1 MNNIGLLPFERNN
14 YFKGKLL
21 SAGSFEA
28 EQKYYNDKRRLI
40 NRFAGGFGVV
50 CGLDTVAVSDDK
62 ISVEAGVAIDG
73 CGREIVVD
81 TPNVIRLSALNGYDV
96 NKSGGDYYLYMEYDE
111 KLIDEVRLDRESNSE
126 STFDKIGESFRLYLT
141 DALPSSRNT
150 HPNADSFYKHS
161 AVIFKN
167 EDVEIGLTVPKYI
180 KAKEMFPIEVAVVP
194 RDPAAEL
201 RVNFTI
207 GLKCV
212 RYGNESSI
220 RVDIDTRAEKSS
232 YGEYRQSFICSGMNI
247 VNDMA
252 EFSVASGE
260 LEIKTA
266 DQRYTS
272 TEDITLRS
280 EMTAEDPAEC
290 ACDNCRT
297 TLFNFVNNASEIDI
311 CLAKISFENYAITNI
326 SEFPFGHSYKTNTEL
341 AIENAVLRDRI
352 YVLEKVL
359 NTDERDMNGS
369 LSEDSA
375 VDISSGEAV
384 IDLGI
389 GGKAGKRFFSEEI
402 SHGLGLGNV
411 QVTVGLKDESTDDE
425 CFIYGSQEIFDEKS
439 IGIKAE
445 LAVRVNNDTGTFKIG
460 LRLLESAAEYNA
472 VVHWTAVRRRV
483 NGSESDDRRI
493 VIDNGAKTLGIRE
506 TAYFTVKY
514 VNLPPSDIR
523 WSVLSENGG
532 SIDDNGCYTAPN
544 HSGVFKIRATY
555 VNDGTV
561 TASAYIIVKP

>member
-1 MNNIGLLPFERNN
+1 MNNIGLLPLERNN

-21 SAGSFEA
+21 SADSFEA
-28 EQKYYNDKRRLI
+28 EQKYYNDKRRLT

-81 TPNVIRLSALNGYDV
+81 APNVMRLSALNGYDV
-96 NKSGGDYYLYMEYDE
+96 NKSGGDYYLYIEYAE
-111 KLIDEVRLDRESNSE
+111 KLTDEVKLDRESGSG
-126 STFDKIGESFRLYLT
+126 SAFDKIGESFGLYLT
-141 DALPSSRNT
+141 DTPPRGGHGGSGSY
-150 HPNADSFYKHS
+150 YKHS

-167 EDVEIGLTVPKYI
+167 EDAEIRLTVPKYI
-180 KAKEMFPIEVAVVP
+180 KAKELFPLEVTVVP

-201 RVNFTI
+201 RAGFTVD
-207 GLKCV
+207 LKCV

-220 RVDIDTRAEKSS
+220 RVDLDTRLEKSS
-232 YGEYRQSFICSGMNI
+232 LGEYTQRFICGGMNI

-252 EFSVASGE
+252 EFSVAAGE
-260 LEIKTA
+260 PEIRIG

-272 TEDITLRS
+272 GEDVTIKST
-280 EMTAEDPAEC
+280 MTADDPAKC
-290 ACDNCRT
+290 ACDSCRT
-297 TLFNFVNNASEIDI
+297 TLFNFVNNGSEIDV
-311 CLAKISFENYAITNI
+311 CLAKISFENYAITKI
-326 SEFPFGHSYKTNTEL
+326 REFPFEHYYKTNTEL

-352 YVLEKVL
+352 NVLEKAL
-359 NTDERDMNGS
+359 NTSERETDGS
-369 LSEDSA
+369 LGEDSTA
-375 VDISSGEAV
+375 DISSGEAV

-411 QVTVGLKDESTDDE
+411 QVTVGLKDESSDDE
-425 CFIYGSQEIFDEKS
+425 CFVFGSQEIFDEKS
-439 IGIKAE
+439 KGIKAE

-483 NGSESDDRRI
+483 TGSESADRRI

-506 TAYFTVKY
+506 SAYFTVKF

-523 WSVLSENGG
+523 WSVLTENGG

-555 VNDGTV
+555 VNDSTV
-561 TASAYIIVKP
+561 TAAAYVVVKP

>member
-28 EQKYYNDKRRLI
+28 EQRYFNDKRRLI

-62 ISVEAGVAIDG
+62 ISVEAGIAIDG
-73 CGREIVVD
+73 CGREIVAD
-81 TPNVIRLSALNGYDV
+81 TSNIVRLSALNGYDV
-96 NKSGGDYYLYMEYDE
+96 NKSDGDYYLYIEYAE
-111 KLIDEVRLDRESNSE
+111 KLADEVKLDNNGSSE
-126 STFDKIGESFRLYLT
+126 NAFDKVSENFGLYLT
-141 DALPSSRNT
+141 DTPLRGEHA
-150 HPNADSFYKHS
+150 NAGSYYKQS

-167 EDVEIGLTVPKYI
+167 EDAEIRLTVPKYI
-180 KAKEMFPIEVAVVP
+180 KAKEMFPIDVTVVP
-194 RDPAAEL
+194 RDPSAEF
-201 RVNFTI
+201 RVNFTV

-220 RVDIDTRAEKSS
+220 RADIDSRLEKTSS
-232 YGEYRQSFICSGMNI
+232 GEYTQRFVCGAMNI

-252 EFSVASGE
+252 EFSVAAGE
-260 LEIKTA
+260 LEIKT
-266 DQRYTS
+266 DDKRYTN
-272 TEDITLRS
+272 TEDVTIRS
-280 EMTAEDPAEC
+280 AMTADDPSEC
-290 ACDNCRT
+290 ARDNCRT
-297 TLFNFVNNASEIDI
+297 TLFNFVNNASEIDV
-311 CLAKISFENYAITNI
+311 CLAKISFENYAITKI
-326 SEFPFGHSYKTNTEL
+326 VEFPFGHYYVTNTEL

-352 YVLEKVL
+352 YVLEKAL
-359 NTDERDMNGS
+359 NTSGHETKSS
-369 LSEDSA
+369 LGEESTA
-375 VDISSGEAV
+375 DISSGEAV

-411 QVTVGLKDESTDDE
+411 QVTVGLKDESSDDE
-425 CFIYGSQEIFDEKS
+425 CFVYGSQEIFDERS
-439 IGIKAE
+439 AGIKAE

-472 VVHWTAVRRRV
+472 VVHWTAVRKRV
-483 NGSESDDRRI
+483 NGSESADRRI

-506 TAYFTVKY
+506 SAYFTVKFI
-514 VNLPPSDIR
+514 NLPPSDIR

-532 SIDDNGCYTAPN
+532 SIDDNGRYTAPN

-555 VNDGTV
+555 VGDSTI
-561 TASAYIIVKP
+561 TASAYIVVKP

>member
-1 MNNIGLLPFERNN
+1 MNNIGLLPLERNN

-28 EQKYYNDKRRLI
+28 EQKYYNDKRRLT
-40 NRFAGGFGVV
+40 NRFAGSFGVV
-50 CGLDTVAVSDDK
+50 CGLDTVSVSDDK

-81 TPNVIRLSALNGYDV
+81 APNVMRLSALNGYDV
-96 NKSGGDYYLYMEYDE
+96 NKSGGDYYLYIEYAE
-111 KLIDEVRLDRESNSE
+111 KLTDEVKLDRESGSG
-126 STFDKIGESFRLYLT
+126 SAFDKISESFGLYLT
-141 DALPSSRNT
+141 DTPPRGGHGGSGSY
-150 HPNADSFYKHS
+150 YKHS

-167 EDVEIGLTVPKYI
+167 EDAEIRLTVPKYI
-180 KAKEMFPIEVAVVP
+180 KAKELFPLEVTVVP

-201 RVNFTI
+201 RAGFTI
-207 GLKCV
+207 DLKCV

-220 RVDIDTRAEKSS
+220 RVDLDTRLEKSS
-232 YGEYRQSFICSGMNI
+232 YGEYTQRFICGGMNI

-252 EFSVASGE
+252 EFSVTAGE
-260 LEIKTA
+260 PEIRIG

-272 TEDITLRS
+272 GEDVTIKS
-280 EMTAEDPAEC
+280 VMTADDPAKC
-290 ACDNCRT
+290 ACDSCRT
-297 TLFNFVNNASEIDI
+297 TLFNFVNNGSEIDV
-311 CLAKISFENYAITNI
+311 CLAKISFENYAITKI
-326 SEFPFGHSYKTNTEL
+326 REFPFEHYYKTNTEL
-341 AIENAVLRDRI
+341 AIENAALRDKI
-352 YVLEKVL
+352 SVLEKTL
-359 NTDERDMNGS
+359 NTSERETGGG
-369 LSEDSA
+369 LGEDSTA
-375 VDISSGEAV
+375 DISSGEAV

-389 GGKAGKRFFSEEI
+389 GGKAGRRFFSEEI

-411 QVTVGLKDESTDDE
+411 QVTVGLKDESSDDE
-425 CFIYGSQEIFDEKS
+425 CFVFGSQEIFDEKS
-439 IGIKAE
+439 EGIKAE
-445 LAVRVNNDTGTFKIG
+445 LAVRVNNDTGTFRIG

-483 NGSESDDRRI
+483 NGSESADHRI

-506 TAYFTVKY
+506 SAYFTVKF

-523 WSVLSENGG
+523 WSVLTENGG

-555 VNDGTV
+555 VNDSTV
-561 TASAYIIVKP
+561 TAAAYVVVKP